1 MIEAISSVPISPLCA
16 LLSALCALLSALCAL
31 RSALYSLL
39 SALCSLLSAL
49 CSLLAALCSLLSA
62 LCSLRSALC
71 SLLSARCSLL
81 AALCSLR
88 SALCALL
95 AALCSLLAARCSLL
109 AARCPLLTDPVVST
123 PARNPP
129 VHKRFFLMRF
139 IGGVCQSTAPKSRT
153 AKTANTTWTAG
164 IRPFIRPSLDI
175 LRHVALRHAHEQK
188 TRSSPRIPH
197 AISIDRSWSDGE
209 GDASAEFEKPTTGSS
224 SPSAKLQPLLELYF
238 VACLM
243 ERTWRFCLP
252 VVLAKAGGA
261 VR

>member
-1 MIEAISSVPISPLCA
+1 
-16 LLSALCALLSALCAL
+16 
-31 RSALYSLL
+31 
-39 SALCSLLSAL
+39 
-49 CSLLAALCSLLSA
+49 
-62 LCSLRSALC
+62 
-71 SLLSARCSLL
+71 
-81 AALCSLR
+81 
-88 SALCALL
+88 
-95 AALCSLLAARCSLL
+95 
-109 AARCPLLTDPVVST
+109 
-123 PARNPP
+123 P

-209 GDASAEFEKPTTGSS
+209 GEASAEFEKPTTGSS

>member
-1 MIEAISSVPISPLCA
+1 MIEAISSVQISSVPISP
-16 LLSALCALLSALCAL
+16 SL
-31 RSALYSLL
+31 R

-49 CSLLAALCSLLSA
+49 CALRSA

-71 SLLSARCSLL
+71 SLRS
-81 AALCSLR
+81 ALCALRSALCALRSALCALRSALCALR

-95 AALCSLLAARCSLL
+95 SALCSLLSARCALRS
-109 AARCPLLTDPVVST
+109 ARCPLLTDPVVST
-123 PARNPP
+123 PARKTP
-129 VHKRFFLMRF
+129 VHKRFFVMRF
-139 IGGVCQSTAPKSRT
+139 LGGVCQSTAPKSRT

-209 GDASAEFEKPTTGSS
+209 GEASAEFEKPTTGSS

>member
-1 MIEAISSVPISPLCA
+1 
-16 LLSALCALLSALCAL
+16 
-31 RSALYSLL
+31 
-39 SALCSLLSAL
+39 
-49 CSLLAALCSLLSA
+49 
-62 LCSLRSALC
+62 
-71 SLLSARCSLL
+71 
-81 AALCSLR
+81 
-88 SALCALL
+88 
-95 AALCSLLAARCSLL
+95 
-109 AARCPLLTDPVVST
+109 
-123 PARNPP
+123 
-129 VHKRFFLMRF
+129 MRF
-139 IGGVCQSTAPKSRT
+139 IGGVCQSMAPKSRT
-153 AKTANTTWTAG
+153 AKTANTTWAAG